1 MRVVVLGLGG
11 WISSPWL
18 GYPAIYVETD
28 RRILLDAGEGT
39 YARLAQCGLALP
51 DVLVL
56 THAHGDHILGAPT
69 LLLMA
74 RRGGGRVKVVATA
87 SVLSSLRRILEA
99 VDMPHLQQNMDPVE
113 VPPDGEVEEGG
124 TRIAFAPARHSVEA
138 VHVRV
143 EHGGRCVAYS
153 GDTAPSDSLV
163 ELARGCDLLIHE
175 VSGNPGQE
183 EAAHAVGHSAT
194 GDAVD
199 IARRAGVRALMPVHY
214 YLNAPLIPP
223 GVDIYVPY
231 PCASVEL

>member
-1 MRVVVLGLGG
+1 MKVVVLGLGG

-39 YARLAQCGLALP
+39 YARLAQCGLPFP

-74 RRGGGRVKVVATA
+74 RQRGTRIKVVATD
-87 SVLSSLRRILEA
+87 SVMSSLVRILEA
-99 VDMPHLQQNMDPVE
+99 VNMPHLQQYMEPVE
-113 VPPDGEVEEGG
+113 VPPGGEAREGD
-124 TRIAFAPARHSVEA
+124 TRIALAAARHSVEA

-153 GDTAPSDSLV
+153 GDTAPSDELV

-175 VSGNPGQE
+175 ISGNPGQE
-183 EAAHAVGHSAT
+183 EPAHAVGHST
-194 GDAVD
+194 TSDAVE
-199 IARRAGVRALMPVHY
+199 IARRAGVKALLPVHY
-214 YLNAPLIPP
+214 YLNTPLVPP
-223 GVDIYVPY
+223 GVYVYLPY